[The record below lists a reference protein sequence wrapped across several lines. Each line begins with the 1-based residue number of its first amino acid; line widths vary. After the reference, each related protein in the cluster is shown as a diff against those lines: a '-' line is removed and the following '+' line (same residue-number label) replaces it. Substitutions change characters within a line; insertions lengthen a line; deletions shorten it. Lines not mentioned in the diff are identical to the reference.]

1 MAVKGQEE
9 RNIESGAARSLEGVS
24 LDDAELRRLLGQL
37 FDSNIRFPNR
47 PVFVPDLD
55 IFEMPDGLGFQ
66 FRGTEAPVVL
76 RGQAAA
82 TVVQCLRN
90 RLDGRTTIEELAR
103 QPPSGVSHAAYV
115 RTLLLLHSKGLLT
128 SETGERRPEP
138 QIPDE
143 GTLNRQLLYWGRH
156 LGITRSADS
165 SSEVQRRIETAQL
178 IVIGTGALGA
188 VTCDLLARTGVR
200 RIQAM
205 AWNDDGAM
213 QRAAE
218 LSSAPFVDFC
228 QLPTTS
234 LDSLLLTL
242 RAWLDHADLLITATR
257 DASTALFEAVNE
269 LCLLKRTPWLYGN
282 ADGSALDIGPL
293 VQPYETGC
301 FACLE
306 LRRRSARELAFE
318 SAFYEE
324 RLAVER
330 AATDR
335 IFVGEAIWPDTLGAS
350 LIVGEACRFITGIAP
365 PQLTEKMLR
374 VLPVSGTMEENRFSR
389 VPRCPACYRGII
401 PAAELAR

>member
-1 MAVKGQEE
+1 MAVRRQEE
-9 RNIESGAARSLEGVS
+9 PEVESGASRSHEGIS
-24 LDDAELRRLLGQL
+24 IDDAELRRLLGQL

-47 PVFVPDLD
+47 PIFVPDLD

-66 FRGTEAPVVL
+66 FRGTEAPVLL

-82 TVVQCLRN
+82 AVIQYLRN
-90 RLDGRTTIEELAR
+90 CLDGRTTIEELAL
-103 QPPSGVSHAAYV
+103 QPPPGISHGVYV
-115 RTLLLLHSKGLLT
+115 RTLLLLHNKGLLT
-128 SETGERRPEP
+128 SETGERQPEP
-138 QIPDE
+138 PIGDE

-178 IVIGTGALGA
+178 IVIGAGGLGA

-200 RIQAM
+200 RIQAV
-205 AWNDDGAM
+205 AWNDDGIM

-218 LSSAPFVDFC
+218 LSPAPFADFR

-242 RAWLDHADLLITATR
+242 RAWLDDADLVITATR
-257 DASTALFEAVNE
+257 DAPTALFEAVND
-269 LCLLKRTPWLYGN
+269 LCLLKRTPCLYGN
-282 ADGSALDIGPL
+282 SDGSALDIGPL
-293 VQPYETGC
+293 VQPFETGC

-324 RLAVER
+324 RLAIEH
-330 AATDR
+330 AATER
-335 IFVGEAIWPDTLGAS
+335 MFVGEAIWPDTLGAS

-389 VPRCPACYRGII
+389 VPRCPACYRGVI